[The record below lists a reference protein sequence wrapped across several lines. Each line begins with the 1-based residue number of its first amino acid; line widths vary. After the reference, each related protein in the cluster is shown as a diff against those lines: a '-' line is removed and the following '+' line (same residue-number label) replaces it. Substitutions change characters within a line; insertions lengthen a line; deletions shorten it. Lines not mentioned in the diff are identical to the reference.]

1 MACVLKFCN
10 EFLKQFL
17 IPDSWRFPA
26 LLLSAVCMWEII
38 SGGQQPFFWLENKD
52 VINQLEQGVRL
63 PKPERCPPTLYSLM
77 TRCWAYSPGE
87 RPSFAELVCKLRY
100 VTAALVVRD
109 VKGCQF
115 EPLNEL

>member
-1 MACVLKFCN
+1 MNVQSSS
-10 EFLKQFL
+10 EDSFLV
-17 IPDSWRFPA
+17 PDSWRFPV
-26 LLLSAVCMWEII
+26 LLLSAVCMWEIM

-63 PKPERCPPTLYSLM
+63 PKPEQCPPTLYSLM

-100 VTAALVVRD
+100 VTTALVRLSV
-109 VKGCQF
+109 
-115 EPLNEL
+115 